1 MFGSSKRRLG
11 VAAVGLSAALALAAC
26 SSGDSGDDAASEETA
41 AEETAA
47 EETAAEETT
56 SEETS
61 ADEACEL
68 PSEVRLISVDS
79 ITGPA
84 GFAGVVAENGAQI
97 AVQEI
102 NDSGYLGDGVTMT
115 IDVYDDATNPDQGTT
130 EFAKALGEDVPLV
143 FGSVTSGVAV
153 AQAPLAEAEGKPV
166 VFTQA
171 GSPGVVIG
179 DYTFRFTPPM
189 SAYWPDVAS
198 YLAEQGVE
206 TASVLYANDFPTLID
221 VAEVS
226 VPQVADEVGIE
237 ILSSTG
243 IPTATEDFSAPINKI
258 AQEDPDAVIMLL
270 VGPANPTA
278 MNQLRQAGLTDV
290 VVVGNSGAGNGN
302 LAPAGENGAGML
314 WPALFHPD
322 QDRPALQEFVEKYQA
337 EFGEI
342 PSTYGPERYDAVY
355 AVADAIKEACSVDP
369 QEVRDALASIT
380 EAGYSGVM
388 GDVTFENQDIRVPGI
403 LVQWNGEE
411 ELLIA
416 E

>member
-1 MFGSSKRRLG
+1 MFRSSKRRLG

-26 SSGDSGDDAASEETA
+26 SSGDSGDSAASEETTA
-41 AEETAA
+41 EETAAAETTAEETAA
-47 EETAAEETT
+47 EEV
-56 SEETS
+56 
-61 ADEACEL
+61 CEL
-68 PSEVRLISVDS
+68 PSEIRLISVDS
-79 ITGPA
+79 MTGPA
-84 GFAGVVAENGAQI
+84 GFAGVVAENGSKI
-97 AVQEI
+97 AVDEI
-102 NDSGYLGDGVTMT
+102 NETGYLGEGVTLT
-115 IDVYDDATNPDQGTT
+115 VDVYDDATNPDQGTT
-130 EFAKALGEDVPLV
+130 EFAKAIKEDVPLV

-189 SAYWPDVAS
+189 SAYWTEVAS
-198 YLAEQGVE
+198 YLSEQGVK

-221 VAEVS
+221 VAETA
-226 VPQVADEVGIE
+226 VPAVAEEAGIE

-258 AQEDPDAVIMLL
+258 AQENPDAVIMLL

-290 VVVGNSGAGNGN
+290 IVVGNSGAGNGN

-314 WPALFHPD
+314 WPALYHPD
-322 QDRPALQEFVEKYQA
+322 QQRPALQDFVAKYEA
-337 EFGEI
+337 EFGEK
-342 PSTYGPERYDAVY
+342 PSNYAPERYDAVY
-355 AVADAIKEACSVDP
+355 AVANAIKTACSVEP
-369 QEVRDALASIT
+369 QAVRDALAEIT
-380 EAGYSGVM
+380 AAGYSGAM
-388 GDVTFENQDIRVPGI
+388 GDVTFEGQDIRVPGI
-403 LVQWNGEE
+403 LVQWDGEKE
-411 ELLIA
+411 VLIS